1 MSVKYKY
8 EKEVSMLAASIP
20 EDSSESHQRNT
31 ARFSFRTTKRIK
43 EAIERAAA
51 LKGQDM
57 SAFALDA
64 VYERA
69 VATIQAH
76 EVTRL
81 TPEDHQAFFDALET
95 PPAPTDKLRAAFAQH
110 EQKVVKR

>member
-1 MSVKYKY
+1 MAD
-8 EKEVSMLAASIP
+8 LIP
-20 EDSSESHQRNT
+20 EDSSEARERNI
-31 ARFSFRTTKRIK
+31 ARLNFRTTRRIK

-57 SAFALDA
+57 STFALDA

-76 EVTRL
+76 EMTRL
-81 TPEDHQAFFDALET
+81 KPEDHQAFFEALEN
-95 PPAPTDKLRAAFAQH
+95 PPAPTEKLRAAFAHH
-110 EQKVVKR
+110 EERVVKR

>member
-1 MSVKYKY
+1 
-8 EKEVSMLAASIP
+8 MLA
-20 EDSSESHQRNT
+20 ESTPATATNRREPNS
-31 ARFSFRTTKRIK
+31 ARFNFRTTQRIK

-69 VATIQAH
+69 LETIQAH
-76 EVTRL
+76 ETTRL
-81 TPEDHQAFFDALET
+81 QPEDYQTFFEALEH
-95 PPAPTDKLRAAFAQH
+95 PPAPTEKLKAAFAH
-110 EQKVVKR
+110 HRESVEKR

>member
-1 MSVKYKY
+1 
-8 EKEVSMLAASIP
+8 MLAASIP
-20 EDSSESHQRNT
+20 EDSTEARPRNT
-31 ARFSFRTTKRIK
+31 ARFNFRTTKRIK
-43 EAIERAAA
+43 DAIERAAA

-81 TPEDHQAFFDALET
+81 QPADHQAFFEALEN
-95 PPAPTDKLRAAFAQH
+95 PPAPTDKLRAAFAHH
-110 EQKVVKR
+110 EERVVKR